1 MYGRWCYTCCIS
13 VVYFRVVRMSLLLSA
28 STRIY
33 WRFYPHRPSGQGH
46 AVVTAVIRCAVHWAV
61 YDVVYYILCII
72 CDVVIFALF
81 FSSLPFRS
89 SDPWLHSTPL
99 PPGHNVR
106 GYIAARGEHAFIAA
120 ARRAVFQRYMP
131 SSTRVAARGAH
142 EFIAVARTAVFQRYI
157 PSSTLVELCVH

>member
-1 MYGRWCYTCCIS
+1 MVLHLLYIR
-13 VVYFRVVRMSLLLSA
+13 SLLSCRAYVTFTFRFNSYLLEVLPLSTFC
-28 STRIY
+28 TR
-33 WRFYPHRPSGQGH
+33 GH

-81 FSSLPFRS
+81 SSSLPFRS

-142 EFIAVARTAVFQRYI
+142 EFIAVAKTAVFQRYI